1 MTPTAL
7 PPRSSPLAL
16 HGERR
21 GAYQAILSR
30 FTDMRPDITS
40 AVLATMDGFEVAM
53 VERLG
58 RSQAT
63 PLAAM
68 ASSLIALGRAAG
80 REAGHEGCQRVVVES
95 GNGKLLVR
103 PIGASGRSPLL
114 LCMSLGA
121 GALLGSALWAADEI
135 AKAVESL

>member
-7 PPRSSPLAL
+7 PRGSSPLAL
-16 HGERR
+16 HSERR
-21 GAYQAILSR
+21 GAYQAILSQ
-30 FTDMRPDITS
+30 FTDTRPDITA
-40 AVLATMDGFEVAM
+40 AVLATVDGFEVAM

-68 ASSLIALGRAAG
+68 ASSLTALGRAAG
-80 REAGHEGCQRVVVES
+80 REAGHEGCERVVVES

-114 LCMSLGA
+114 LCMSLGS